1 LRWGHC
7 WRTRLDAL
15 ILKLCG
21 RRAEA
26 LAAYQDARKALIGEL
41 GIEPG
46 QELRRLHERILADDD
61 GDPAGANAAAQASA
75 PVNTV
80 ATRNDFLIGHCPSRP

>member
-1 LRWGHC
+1 LRAAG
-7 WRTRLDAL
+7 
-15 ILKLCG
+15 
-21 RRAEA
+21 EA
-26 LAAYQDARKALIGEL
+26 LAGYQDARKALIGEL

-46 QELRRLHERILADDD
+46 RELRRLHERIMAD
-61 GDPAGANAAAQASA
+61 GGCDPAGANAAAQTAA